1 MMNEELYE
9 KLEHAFLQYGIEE
22 EVEDVLLELA
32 EMIAD
37 KGLSEKDVCI
47 KEKYGKAVIE
57 ICGICSAADDADD
70 EDEVSVL
77 IRWMKIDNQEFI
89 INDYLL

>member
-9 KLEHAFLQYGIEE
+9 KLESAFSQYKIEE

-32 EMIAD
+32 ELLSDQGQTD
-37 KGLSEKDVCI
+37 KEI
-47 KEKYGKAVIE
+47 THKEKYGKTTIE
-57 ICGICSAADDADD
+57 VCGVCTPD
-70 EDEVSVL
+70 EQEPEEVSVL
-77 IRWMKIDNQEFI
+77 IKWIKVGNQEFE

>member
-9 KLEHAFLQYGIEE
+9 KIEHAFLQYRIEE

-32 EMIAD
+32 ELIAD
-37 KGLSEKDVCI
+37 RGPSEKEVCI

-57 ICGICSAADDADD
+57 VCGICSAGE
-70 EDEVSVL
+70 EDEEEPSVL
-77 IRWMKIDNQEFI
+77 IRRIKIGTQEFEI
-89 INDYLL
+89 DDYLL